1 DTDGY
6 RDHSDTRRDIAN
18 LRLGWDIDDVSS
30 LTLLVNSL
38 DQPETEDP
46 LGLTR
51 AQVRDDRRQSPP
63 QAYDFNTRKSVRHN
77 QAGLNYQRRL
87 ANDDQLTMM
96 VYGGERDMQQF
107 LGFAGGAPGSGGG
120 VIELDRRF
128 GGGELGW
135 QRETSAFSLPVT
147 LAAGIAYH
155 YQGEERKG
163 FVNSSGS
170 KGMLMRDEFNAV
182 DSQEAYL
189 ISTWQLAP
197 RWEMIAGLRH
207 TRVEFDSDDDFFID
221 GQDDSGVS
229 RAQRTN
235 PAVGLSWSWTP
246 ELSLYAALGQ
256 GFETPTFQ
264 ELAYRE
270 DGAGMNQSLDPSRS
284 RDAEVGF

>member
-1 DTDGY
+1 IQGYTGEAPFYPTLDNRTIIGSDGLWRSRLRYGGQHGDLNIAANISRLDTDGY

-197 RWEMIAGLRH
+197 R
-207 TRVEFDSDDDFFID
+207 
-221 GQDDSGVS
+221 
-229 RAQRTN
+229 
-235 PAVGLSWSWTP
+235 
-246 ELSLYAALGQ
+246 
-256 GFETPTFQ
+256 
-264 ELAYRE
+264 
-270 DGAGMNQSLDPSRS
+270 
-284 RDAEVGF
+284 